1 MMHGAAPAHA
11 PVCNC
16 ARPLLNDGT
25 CLRCGRPPATEPGRP
40 EPAGGAFEQAAT
52 NWTRARILRAF
63 EAFAFFRGR
72 APVVADWS
80 RRMDNWPPREA
91 VEAMFGSVA
100 AACAAAGLERSS
112 RDVTRR

>member
-1 MMHGAAPAHA
+1 MIHGAAPVPA
-11 PVCNC
+11 PACNC

-25 CLRCGRPPATEPGRP
+25 CLRCGRPPAAPPTPL
-40 EPAGGAFEQAAT
+40 EPAGGVFEHAPT

-80 RRMDNWPPREA
+80 RRMENWPPLEA

-100 AACAAAGLERSS
+100 AACVAAGLKRSS
-112 RDVTRR
+112 TDVTR